1 MPRGE
6 VHWHEGMFLR
16 QHHFLTEHRR
26 IVQLMQLDEKWT
38 VHHNWGLRSIQFNTE
53 ALGNSRFSV
62 GALKARMRDGTLIEV
77 PEDGPLPEL
86 DLKPALESNRKVTI
100 FLGVPL
106 LKSSHPNIAAEGPS
120 ESARYYL
127 ITQQLDDENLGVNPQ
142 PITIRRVNLRL
153 LLSTQDLA
161 GYETIPLARIQKSDR
176 AEATP
181 QLDTSYIPPV
191 LACDAWRD
199 LSVGILQHIYDLMGR
214 KIETLTGQAV
224 SRGISLDNLD
234 SLSQK
239 GVLNF
244 AQLRVF
250 NEAYAYLSNLAFVEG
265 IHPLPVYLELC
276 RLVGQLSIF
285 HASRRPPDLPRYNH
299 DDLGGCF
306 LRIKGLL
313 DERIDTVQEADYEE
327 RQFVGRGGSRMQVA
341 IEPAWLDRS
350 VPMYIAVTSP
360 LEPEQCAKEF
370 TGEHL
375 NMKIGSADK
384 VEEIFRRR
392 LGGLQF
398 SAVPMATLPQ
408 ALPRDAGPSSHFTY
422 FQINRELQQGDWQT
436 VEGSRTLA
444 IRFKE
449 EDILPDKKIPE
460 GATKVNIGKP
470 DKFLPFQFTLYVLVR
485 GGVGASKSGGGGRP

>member
-1 MPRGE
+1 MDASS
-6 VHWHEGMFLR
+6 
-16 QHHFLTEHRR
+16 
-26 IVQLMQLDEKWT
+26 QL
-38 VHHNWGLRSIQFNTE
+38 GPASIQLNTE
-53 ALGNSRFSV
+53 ALGNFRFSV

-191 LACDAWRD
+191 LACDAWRE

-265 IHPLPVYLELC
+265 IHPAA
-276 RLVGQLSIF
+276 RLSGAVPLSRPTVDFPCI
-285 HASRRPPDLPRYNH
+285 AAAAGPPSLQSRRPRRHASFGSECSWTSELTRSRRPIMRN
-299 DDLGGCF
+299 GNSSVAAARGC
-306 LRIKGLL
+306 K
-313 DERIDTVQEADYEE
+313 
-327 RQFVGRGGSRMQVA
+327 S
-341 IEPAWLDRS
+341 
-350 VPMYIAVTSP
+350 
-360 LEPEQCAKEF
+360 
-370 TGEHL
+370 
-375 NMKIGSADK
+375 
-384 VEEIFRRR
+384 
-392 LGGLQF
+392 
-398 SAVPMATLPQ
+398 
-408 ALPRDAGPSSHFTY
+408 PSSPHGLIAPYRCT
-422 FQINRELQQGDWQT
+422 
-436 VEGSRTLA
+436 
-444 IRFKE
+444 
-449 EDILPDKKIPE
+449 
-460 GATKVNIGKP
+460 
-470 DKFLPFQFTLYVLVR
+470 
-485 GGVGASKSGGGGRP
+485 

>member
-1 MPRGE
+1 M
-6 VHWHEGMFLR
+6 HWG
-16 QHHFLTEHRR
+16 
-26 IVQLMQLDEKWT
+26 IS
-38 VHHNWGLRSIQFNTE
+38 GSRSARSKP
-53 ALGNSRFSV
+53 AL
-62 GALKARMRDGTLIEV
+62 RDGTLIEV

-120 ESARYYL
+120 DSARYYL

-142 PITIRRVNLRL
+142 PITIRRLNLRL

-191 LACDAWRD
+191 LACDAWRE
-199 LSVGILQHIYDLMGR
+199 LSVGILQQIYDSIGR

-234 SLSQK
+234 RLSQE

-285 HASRRPPDLPRYNH
+285 HATRRPPDLPRYNH
-299 DDLGGCF
+299 DDLAD
-306 LRIKGLL
+306 LL
-313 DERIDTVQEADYEE
+313 PPDQNAP
-327 RQFVGRGGSRMQVA
+327 GRANRHGPGSRLRGAA
-341 IEPAWLDRS
+341 IRRS
-350 VPMYIAVTSP
+350 RLENASRHRAGLARSHPCRCTSP
-360 LEPEQCAKEF
+360 
-370 TGEHL
+370 
-375 NMKIGSADK
+375 
-384 VEEIFRRR
+384 
-392 LGGLQF
+392 
-398 SAVPMATLPQ
+398 
-408 ALPRDAGPSSHFTY
+408 
-422 FQINRELQQGDWQT
+422 
-436 VEGSRTLA
+436 
-444 IRFKE
+444 
-449 EDILPDKKIPE
+449 
-460 GATKVNIGKP
+460 
-470 DKFLPFQFTLYVLVR
+470 
-485 GGVGASKSGGGGRP
+485 